1 MLVTNKTVFGRTKK
15 FSEKNLKSLKN
26 FRRKKSSAE
35 QKNFSG
41 EDFFCSQNIHE
52 YSEKWNFRNENSEI
66 LFVTKTIECQFY
78 ETRTFVFPKAIVCGP
93 WSRTW
98 QIYGFAWITVRFWK
112 LFLVKSQHLFV
123 MDFKS
128 NHFRLIFSTE
138 NGLSSVSNLIQTWW
152 NLFGIH
158 SRTFS
163 EDFGS
168 YNFVSNAKCWTSE
181 YKDFSVVTV
190 FFQQNVNLKDLICSF
205 LILRKKNYS
214 TV

>member
-93 WSRTW
+93 WSKNLANLRLCMDH
-98 QIYGFAWITVRFWK
+98 RP
-112 LFLVKSQHLFV
+112 FLKAFSCKEPTPFV